1 VDEGGPNSYSAGSR
15 RATSNQRHICV
26 VTETYPPE
34 VNGVALT
41 LAHLVK
47 GLVAQGH
54 SVSLVRPHQRGS
66 DLSHCNQDSKVT
78 LVRGLPLPGYSALQ
92 FGLPACRLLC
102 RSWKRRRPDAVYVA
116 TEGPLGWSAVRVAR
130 RLGIPALSGFHTNFH
145 SYSRHYRVGW
155 LRPLILGY
163 LRRFHNRSTGT
174 LVPSADLR
182 ERLQCLGFNNV
193 SVLSRG
199 VDNELFTPERRSAE
213 LRRQWGVSSNDLAV
227 LYVGRI
233 APEKNV
239 KLAVDAYRT
248 MKQSAGSSKFVV
260 VGDGPARAALQRE
273 NADLIFS
280 GLRTGQQ
287 LAEHYA
293 SADVFLFPSETETF
307 GNVTLEA
314 MASGLAVIA
323 YDYAAAKMHIRHGE
337 TGVLVPY
344 GDSTAFVDL
353 AARLT
358 RNPSSLGWIRRRARE
373 YITSLDWRSV
383 VERFEM
389 LLTSAPALEADGPRL
404 FDNIDNMPRF
414 GGEITAGGRI

>member
-1 VDEGGPNSYSAGSR
+1 
-15 RATSNQRHICV
+15 
-26 VTETYPPE
+26 
-34 VNGVALT
+34 
-41 LAHLVK
+41 
-47 GLVAQGH
+47 
-54 SVSLVRPHQRGS
+54 
-66 DLSHCNQDSKVT
+66 
-78 LVRGLPLPGYSALQ
+78 
-92 FGLPACRLLC
+92 
-102 RSWKRRRPDAVYVA
+102 
-116 TEGPLGWSAVRVAR
+116 
-130 RLGIPALSGFHTNFH
+130 
-145 SYSRHYRVGW
+145 VGW
-155 LRPLILGY
+155 LQPLIFGY

-174 LVPSADLR
+174 LVPSPELR

-193 SVLSRG
+193 HVLGRG
-199 VDNELFTPERRSAE
+199 VDNELFAPQRRSAE

-239 KLAVDAYRT
+239 KLAVNAYRA
-248 MKQSAGSSKFVV
+248 MKQSSGSLKFVV
-260 VGDGPARAALQRE
+260 VGDGPAGGALQRE
-273 NADLIFS
+273 NADLIFC
-280 GLRTGQQ
+280 GLRTGEQ

-344 GDSTAFVDL
+344 GDSTAFVES
-353 AARLT
+353 AAKLV
-358 RNPSSLGWIRRRARE
+358 RNQSSLGWIRTRARE
-373 YITSLDWRSV
+373 YITSLEWRSV

-389 LLTSAPALEADGPRL
+389 LLTSAPARQAHGPRL
-404 FDNIDNMPRF
+404 FDNIDNMSRF